1 MSGVSEDVDS
11 AEILRLLDDEYARA
25 ILTAT
30 SREPMSA
37 NELTTAIDAS
47 PPTVYRRVDALKD
60 AGLLEEDM
68 RYESSGHHYGV
79 YRAVVER
86 VTVEFVDG
94 EFELAVEPTEE
105 TAADR
110 FTRLYEGLR

>member
-1 MSGVSEDVDS
+1 MSEDVDA
-11 AEILRLLDDEYARA
+11 AEVLRLLDDEYARA

-37 NELTTAIDAS
+37 NDLTTAIDAS
-47 PPTVYRRVDALKD
+47 PPTVYRRVDALMD
-60 AGLLEEDM
+60 AGLLDEELK
-68 RYESSGHHYGV
+68 YESSGHHYGV
-79 YRAVVER
+79 YRANVER

-94 EFELAVEPTEE
+94 EFELTVEAVEE